1 MAVVMFELVVCALN
15 TQNCHLV
22 HGALPVP
29 VALARN
35 NVDVFLIC
43 VMYVLHCVSRTES
56 III

>member
-35 NVDVFLIC
+35 NVFLIC
-43 VMYVLHCVSRTES
+43 VMYVLHCVLRTES